1 MIAAL
6 QAGAPKARLIW
17 ANTTPVLHDSQTG
30 ESTNSRIDQRNR
42 LAAKCMAREGIPTD
56 DQHALMLPHPE
67 LHDGDVHFTAA
78 GSALQATN
86 VTEALRPL
94 LPKH

>member
-1 MIAAL
+1 
-6 QAGAPKARLIW
+6 
-17 ANTTPVLHDSQTG
+17 
-30 ESTNSRIDQRNR
+30 
-42 LAAKCMAREGIPTD
+42 
-56 DQHALMLPHPE
+56 MLPHPE

-86 VTEALRPL
+86 VTVALRPL